1 MTAFGGGDARTL
13 ETAHPVGFPV
23 AAGLGQAGS
32 SPEAVA

>member
-1 MTAFGGGDARTL
+1 MTAVRGGAQRI

-23 AAGLGQAGS
+23 AVESGRVGR